1 MQPGPDS
8 PRSDAY
14 DSSKIKV
21 LKGLEAVRKRPGM
34 YIGDTDDGTGL
45 HHMVFEVVDNSIDEA
60 LGGHCDRIA
69 VTIHADESVTV
80 TDNGRGI
87 PTDIHKEENR
97 SAAEVIMTVLH
108 AGGKFDDNSYK
119 VAGGLHGVGVSVV
132 NALSGA
138 LTLSIARDG
147 KLHRQQYRLGEPQ
160 GPLAVV
166 GNTTERGTTIRFK
179 PSNTI
184 FTNTTFSYDWLAK
197 RLRELSFLNSGVRIE
212 LIDEREDKRDV
223 FEHQGGV
230 SAFVQYLNRSRTAIH
245 PNIFYFQAQE
255 GPIAVEVA
263 AQWNDS
269 YQESMYCYT
278 NNIPQKDG
286 GTHLAGFRA
295 ALTRKINEFIEK
307 EGLAKREN
315 VSLTGDDAREG
326 MTAILSIKMPD
337 PKFGSQTKDKLVSS
351 EVKGAVESAVAQ
363 KLGEFLL
370 EKPAD
375 ARGICLK
382 IIDAARAREAA
393 RKAREMTRRKG
404 ALDSSGLPGKLAD
417 CQEKD
422 PAKSEIFLVE
432 GESAGGSAKQGRD
445 RRTQAVLPLK
455 GKILNVEKARF
466 DKMLSSQEV
475 VTLISALGTGIG
487 RDDFDAAKLRYHRVI
502 IMSVDGDDHV
512 FVRDAAGH
520 ARMVRIGEFIDAT
533 LDAHRASG
541 AVESDGNAEK
551 LRGKALGDVL
561 CFGLEGQE
569 VRFRPIS
576 AVIRHPLDEK
586 LLRVRT
592 AYGRSVRVTSS
603 HSVFVHENGA
613 IRLKRGDELAVGDE
627 LVAPKRLRLPENA
640 PARIDLLRELW
651 GDRQSAGQVWVR
663 GPAVEAWHRQRV
675 LKRHASNVNLTSPR
689 LEVPAAV
696 RADLAARRRASG
708 VSNQR
713 LCEAVG
719 ISQPATFYAWERGSG
734 RPTEHH
740 FGAYLQA
747 VGADVASVMAQVI
760 RGPGRLER
768 IWNSRYTGSG
778 CNEVRDRVRLSAL
791 GVEDMDWFAVR
802 DDLELTPEHYSGNGI
817 PRFLAVNED
826 LLCLLGFYLAEGSAS
841 DRGGVRFAIG
851 SGNERLVP
859 EMQARLA
866 RVFGRAPALYSS
878 RPHCAEL
885 KLVNRIAAL
894 AWQQVFGFCGADSV
908 TKRIPDLAFNVPEPL
923 RLAFL
928 RGYLLGDGTV
938 VGNRIAF
945 STSSYDLASGL
956 MYQLS
961 SLGVVGSLSEIEPDG
976 VAREIRGRPCVTRHR
991 HWIVSVCAA
1000 EDLRRISVV
1009 WADHG
1014 NAAALSD
1021 RLETPRNSI
1030 NRRFKDLGGDL
1041 MSIPI
1046 RSIEEIEPSNGYVYD
1061 FSVATDENFVAGM
1074 GGICCHNTDA
1084 DVDGSHIRTL
1094 LLTFF
1099 YRQMPELI
1107 EGGHIYIAQPPLFK
1121 IKRGKQEMY
1130 VKDETELDQLLLT
1143 SALDG
1148 AALHVNPEAPPL
1160 GGSGLEML
1168 ARQYMEVKAIIG
1180 RWSRRYDRRLLEQ
1193 LLAMRTVGEQQFRDA
1208 AWLEG
1213 WAKELEARLNSDG
1226 SLVHS
1231 YQLSVRR
1238 NDEGD
1243 PARVDVS
1250 RTEHGVTAEKHLQRE
1265 FFESA
1270 EYGRIA
1276 ELGSTLNDFIGSG
1289 AYVRRGDERQDVSGF
1304 PETMSWLLEQA
1315 RKGQTIQR
1323 YKGLGEMNP
1332 EQLWE
1337 TTINPEV
1344 RRLLQV
1350 RIEDAVAADDIFTT
1364 LMGDAVEPRREFI
1377 EKNALYVSNLDV

>member
-1 MQPGPDS
+1 MQPGTETPQK
-8 PRSDAY
+8 DAY

-60 LGGHCDRIA
+60 LGGYCDRIV

-87 PTDIHKEENR
+87 PTDIHVEENR

-132 NALSGA
+132 NALSGT
-138 LTLSIARDG
+138 LTLTIAREG
-147 KLHRQQYRLGEPQ
+147 KLHRQLYKMGEPQ

-166 GNTTERGTTIRFK
+166 GATTERGTTIRFK

-184 FTNTTFSYDWLAK
+184 FTNTTFSYEWLAK

-212 LIDEREDKRDV
+212 LIDEREDVSDV

-245 PNIFYFQAQE
+245 PNIFNFQGQE

-295 ALTRKINEFIEK
+295 ALTRKINDFIEK

-326 MTAILSIKMPD
+326 MTAILSIKMAD
-337 PKFGSQTKDKLVSS
+337 PKFSSQTKDKLVSS
-351 EVKGAVESAVAQ
+351 EVKGAVESVVAQ

-370 EKPAD
+370 ERPAD
-375 ARGICLK
+375 AKSICMK

-502 IMSVDGDDHV
+502 VMSVDGDEHV
-512 FVRDAAGH
+512 FVRDRGGGAQ
-520 ARMVRIGEFIDAT
+520 MVRIGTFIDAK
-533 LDAHRASG
+533 LDAYRQCG
-541 AVESDGNAEK
+541 AVESNGHVEK
-551 LRGKALGDVL
+551 VRGQDMGEVL

-569 VRFRPIS
+569 VRFRPVT
-576 AVIRHPLDEK
+576 AVIRHPLDERLFK
-586 LLRVRT
+586 IRT

-603 HSVFVHENGA
+603 HSVFVHENGE
-613 IRLKRGDELAVGDE
+613 IRLKRGDELGVGDR
-627 LVAPKRLRLPENA
+627 LVAPRRLRLPESA
-640 PARIDLLRELW
+640 PKQLDLLRELW
-651 GDRQSAGQVWVR
+651 SDNNSAGQVWLR
-663 GPAVEAWHRQRV
+663 GPAVEAWHRGRV
-675 LKRHASNVNLTSPR
+675 LLRHADDPGLTAPR
-689 LEVPAAV
+689 VDIPDRV
-696 RADLAARRRASG
+696 RTEMTIRRRISG
-708 VSNQR
+708 ISNKA
-713 LCEAVG
+713 LCNAVG
-719 ISQPATFYAWERGSG
+719 ISQPATFYAWERGAQ
-734 RPTEHH
+734 RPTVRH
-740 FGAYLQA
+740 FEAYLGS
-747 VGADVASVMAQVI
+747 VGADVAGTMSQVAV
-760 RGPGRLER
+760 GPGRLER
-768 IWNSRYTGSG
+768 IWRTQYRGSG
-778 CNEVRDRVRLSAL
+778 RNEVRNLVRLSKLDAADL
-791 GVEDMDWFAVR
+791 EWFSAREDF
-802 DDLELTPEHYSGNGI
+802 ELTPEHYSGHGI
-817 PRFLAVNED
+817 PRQLAVNED
-826 LLCLLGFYLAEGSAS
+826 LLCLLGFYLAEGSVS
-841 DRGGVRFAIG
+841 DRNGIRFAIG
-851 SGNERLVP
+851 NGNSSLVP
-859 EMQARLA
+859 EMQQRMAH
-866 RVFGRAPALYSS
+866 VFGMAPTVYSQ
-878 RPHCAEL
+878 RPGIAEL
-885 KLVNRIAAL
+885 KLVNRIATL
-894 AWQQVFGFCGADSV
+894 AWQRIFGFRDSDSLS
-908 TKRIPDLAFNVPEPL
+908 KRIPDLVFNVSEPL

-938 VGNRIAF
+938 SGRRIAF
-945 STSSYDLASGL
+945 ATSSYDLASGL
-956 MYQLS
+956 MYLLS
-961 SLGVVGSLSEIEPDG
+961 SLGVIASLTELEPDG
-976 VAREIRGRPCVTRHR
+976 VVRKIRGSPCVTKSR
-991 HWIVSVCAA
+991 HWSISVCAA
-1000 EDLRRISVV
+1000 EELRTLTAV
-1009 WADHG
+1009 WSDHR
-1014 NAAALSD
+1014 NAAALAA
-1021 RLETPRNSI
+1021 RLDSPGTGI
-1030 NRRFKDLGGDL
+1030 NRRFKSLDGDL
-1041 MSIPI
+1041 MALPIVSIK
-1046 RSIEEIEPSNGYVYD
+1046 EAEATTGYVYD
-1061 FSVATDENFVAGM
+1061 FSVERDENFVAGM
-1074 GGICCHNTDA
+1074 GGLCCHNTDA

-1099 YRQMPELI
+1099 YRQMPALI
-1107 EGGHIYIAQPPLFK
+1107 ERGHIYIAQPPLYK

-1130 VKDETELDQLLLT
+1130 VKDEAELDQLLLT
-1143 SALDG
+1143 SALDD

-1160 GGSGLEML
+1160 SGSALEML

-1193 LLAMRTVGEQQFRDA
+1193 LLAMRTVGEQQFADA

-1213 WAKELEARLNSDG
+1213 WAKELEARLNADV
-1226 SLVHS
+1226 SLVYS

-1238 NDEGD
+1238 NEAGEPD
-1243 PARVDVS
+1243 RIDVV
-1250 RTEHGVTAEKHLQRE
+1250 RTEHGMATEKHLQPE

-1276 ELGSTLNDFIGSG
+1276 ELGTTLTDFIAPG
-1289 AYVRRGDERQDVSGF
+1289 AYVMRGDERQEIANF
-1304 PETMSWLLEQA
+1304 PDAMTWLLEQA
-1315 RKGQTIQR
+1315 RRGQAIQR

-1332 EQLWE
+1332 GQLWE

-1377 EKNALYVSNLDV
+1377 EKNALYVTNLDV